1 MDFSGDNELVAV
13 GTAESYI
20 RVWRMDGKPL
30 PSLVDP
36 AGNGPDTPAVSAS
49 RRLIGH
55 SGPVFAV
62 SFSPSTANFA
72 SAASSLSG
80 ISTAS
85 HHLLSSS
92 ADKTIRLWS
101 LDTFSTLVI
110 YKGHDHPVWDVH
122 WGPFGHYFLSG
133 SHDTTARMWS
143 TDQVAPLR
151 MFVGH
156 DQDVDCVAWH
166 PNNAYVF
173 TGSSDKTVRMW
184 DVSRGTAVRMLTGHT
199 ANITALS
206 CAQNGRTLASADD
219 AGAIILWD
227 LSSGRR
233 IKRMRGHARGGIWSL
248 SWSVESSLLVSAGA
262 DGTVRVWDVNAP
274 GEGQVGGA
282 TTAAGKANGAVTDG
296 VTTNGVTVN
305 GTSGKADGVLGAGK
319 KGAGAG
325 APGVGNVAKSIAGS
339 KEAGIT
345 PDQISAFATKK
356 SPVYKVKFTNM
367 NLVVAGG
374 CYMP

>member
-1 MDFSGDNELVAV
+1 MDFSGDDALVAV

-20 RVWRMDGKPL
+20 RVWSMDGRPL
-30 PSLVDP
+30 PSSGEQNAGGTNIP
-36 AGNGPDTPAVSAS
+36 ALSAS

-55 SGPVFAV
+55 SGPVYAV
-62 SFSPSTANFA
+62 SFSPSTANSA
-72 SAASSLSG
+72 TPTAASHG

-85 HHLLSSS
+85 RHLLSCS

-110 YKGHDHPVWDVH
+110 YKAHDHPVWDVT

-133 SHDTTARMWS
+133 SHDTTARLWS
-143 TDQVAPLR
+143 TDHVAPLR
-151 MFVGH
+151 MFAGH

-184 DVSRGTAVRMLTGHT
+184 DVSRGTPVRMLTGHT
-199 ANITALS
+199 ANVTSVS
-206 CAQNGRTLASADD
+206 CAPNGKILASADD
-219 AGAIILWD
+219 SGSIILWN
-227 LSSGRR
+227 LSQGRR
-233 IKRMRGHARGGIWSL
+233 IKRMRGHGRGGIWSL
-248 SWSVESSLLVSAGA
+248 SWSVESSLLTSAGA
-262 DGTVRVWDVNAP
+262 DGTVRVWDVLAP
-274 GEGQVGGA
+274 GEGQAG
-282 TTAAGKANGAVTDG
+282 TAAAAAGVKGVVAGMDGAG
-296 VTTNGVTVN
+296 TNGVTVN
-305 GTSGKADGVLGAGK
+305 GTGKADGKKSTAAAAQPVNPLAKAAAG
-319 KGAGAG
+319 
-325 APGVGNVAKSIAGS
+325 

-345 PDQISAFATKK
+345 PDQISAFPTKK
-356 SPVYKVKFTNM
+356 SPVYKVRFTNM